1 MVRIYDDGLELRFLS
16 LDEECAEP
24 KSAIRV
30 HCNPESMQL
39 WMLEVCIELNPWIWS
54 TQGWVRVEVA
64 MALREAAPELATLI
78 EILRLILPN
87 RC

>member
-16 LDEECAEP
+16 LDEECAKP

-30 HCNPESMQL
+30 RCNPEPMQL
-39 WMLEVCIELNPWIWS
+39 WLLEVCIELNPWIWS
-54 TQGWVRVEVA
+54 TQGWVLVEVA

-78 EILRLILPN
+78 EILGLILPN
-87 RC
+87 QC